1 MNSPLKTIA
10 FVAGFLMLAL
20 SVYPAA
26 AQVETV
32 SRAACGFPYLD
43 CSGDETLVDVNN
55 FILTTISAFLIL
67 IGTLATIFLVYA
79 GVIYISSSGNEEQ
92 ASRAK
97 RQVLYAVIGIILALS
112 ANLIMNAVVDRDAL
126 TIVALVDPFI
136 NMAVILTGTLAT
148 IYLIYAGFVYIT
160 SEGDEQESSRARR
173 QILYAVIGII
183 LALSANIILNA
194 VINRDALTI
203 VALVDPFINMALA
216 LISTIAAISL
226 IYAGTVY
233 ITSTGDIEES
243 NRARRQILYSIL
255 GLVVAGA
262 AYTIVNVVVTTDPSP
277 LLVIIR
283 NVVNAVLAILA
294 MIAAVYMI
302 VAGTMYITSAGE
314 QEQAARA
321 KGQIIYALAGIAVI
335 ILSSVLVN
343 FIIAAV

>member
-97 RQVLYAVIGIILALS
+97 RQV
-112 ANLIMNAVVDRDAL
+112 
-126 TIVALVDPFI
+126 
-136 NMAVILTGTLAT
+136 
-148 IYLIYAGFVYIT
+148 
-160 SEGDEQESSRARR
+160 
-173 QILYAVIGII
+173 LYAVIGII